1 MSSIRCST
9 WASNFKPARVMRVST
24 NRRSSPPRVL
34 AISFASSSLS
44 RRRVTSGT
52 CRTNRTPISL
62 RHRPSGSEPRRIRR
76 TLYWVAVIRCGLS
89 ALSKACSSSAAVRWM
104 LRCASSLRL
113 LNGLRCFSS
122 VWRAEATCPDY
133 VLSHLLSNAGAAY
146 EKTAGRL
153 KRPADD
159 DDDRM
164 RNLLPTRTDDRSA
177 ETIALVAG
185 LDALGELPAAQAEV
199 LHAAFRTQLAATVVC
214 CGFRT
219 KAERHQHG
227 GSQPD
232 AQTPDF
238 LPARERFGQR
248 LG

>member
-9 WASNFKPARVMRVST
+9 WASSFKPARVMRVST

-52 CRTNRTPISL
+52 CRTSRAPISL
-62 RHRPSGSEPRRIRR
+62 RHRPSGSEPRRMRR

-113 LNGLRCFSS
+113 LKGLRCFSS
-122 VWRAEATCPDY
+122 VWRAEATSPEY
-133 VLSHLLSNAGAAY
+133 VLSHLLSMPARVRKN
-146 EKTAGRL
+146 GRASE
-153 KRPADD
+153 RPAD

-164 RNLLPTRTDDRSA
+164 RNLLPARTDDRSA
-177 ETIALVAG
+177 ETFAVVAG

-199 LHAAFRTQLAATVVC
+199 LHTAFRTQLAATVAC

-219 KAERHQHG
+219 KAERHQYG

-232 AQTPDF
+232 AQTPDS
-238 LPARERFGQR
+238 LPARERSGQR